1 MTIQE
6 LYLIRRMLNI
16 GELDDDED
24 AWTAREIVN
33 REITLKEIDPVTNKK
48 HKWIIEEVEGY

>member
-33 REITLKEIDPVTNKK
+33 REITLKEINPVTNKEYEWVK
-48 HKWIIEEVEGY
+48 EVKGY